1 MNRLLF
7 YILGYYTI
15 KLEGSNIKRLFK
27 ACVNKNLFF
36 RNLFVENECILADVS
51 RADYDSLLELC
62 DKTSTNIVI
71 LQEHGIPAVLKTLRK
86 QYYFVFLVCLICLIY
101 YYMNSRL
108 IEINISGN
116 SSLSVETLINQ
127 LNLAGV
133 SKYTNIKNIDCN
145 ELEELLIGKN
155 QEIKWCS
162 IYTHGNYLYVLID
175 EEIPKEQMT
184 EEGSK
189 YCSRVYGTVK
199 NIYVR
204 SGYSLL
210 KPGDIVIPGDILV
223 TGEIPITNAYEE
235 VLDTRYVTPDCDITI
250 EFTAESQIIQ
260 PYKSTVRVYNGEVS
274 KGFEISL
281 IDNKLFS
288 YLPSI
293 SYETCDIITENADL
307 KIMDFTFPISLKTYR
322 VYNVSLQDVNYSYEE
337 SELMLIEKYEK
348 VKDSYISA
356 GYTILNEECNL
367 ISTSDCLILNY
378 KINAEGPAYYID

>member
-250 EFTAESQIIQ
+250 
-260 PYKSTVRVYNGEVS
+260 
-274 KGFEISL
+274 
-281 IDNKLFS
+281 
-288 YLPSI
+288 
-293 SYETCDIITENADL
+293 
-307 KIMDFTFPISLKTYR
+307 
-322 VYNVSLQDVNYSYEE
+322 
-337 SELMLIEKYEK
+337 
-348 VKDSYISA
+348 
-356 GYTILNEECNL
+356 
-367 ISTSDCLILNY
+367 
-378 KINAEGPAYYID
+378 